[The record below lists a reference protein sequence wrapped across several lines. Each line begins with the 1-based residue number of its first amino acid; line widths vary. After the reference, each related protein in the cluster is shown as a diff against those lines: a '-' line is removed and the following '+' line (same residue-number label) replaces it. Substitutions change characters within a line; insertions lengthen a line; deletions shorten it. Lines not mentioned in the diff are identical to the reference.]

1 MSFVYVSSPGVPGPL
16 SGSSEQSPEEQATPV
31 PPAAPADADGPVVEK
46 LPVSEKQPTS
56 DDLPVADLPADEDLS
71 AESESAPG
79 TRHRRGVNGTPV
91 LVSDLLPL
99 SVLSSGRSGR
109 RRAEDRAADSD
120 PIDNLPLDDHPSGDR
135 ADQPSVAETHTAVG
149 GPVGENGPAMDGPA
163 MDGPAMDGPA
173 MDGPAADGTAQDGRS
188 AGHPLTGPM
197 LSLTP
202 LDRTSLS
209 EPTVLD
215 TGVNGSA
222 APDDL
227 GGTSHVSR
235 EFPVVGPPPA
245 PTPRALEWG
254 SNGSA
259 SKAAEAA
266 EVGMGDLL
274 AEALAA
280 FQESGHSLSAGTDTS
295 SAHSFDVPGLGTRGQ
310 RRNWTLGGQLA
321 TDPVDRRSSSAAD
334 ALTDPE
340 LRLPDLTAEPL
351 WQPPGTGR
359 RSTAG
364 D

>member
-1 MSFVYVSSPGVPGPL
+1 
-16 SGSSEQSPEEQATPV
+16 
-31 PPAAPADADGPVVEK
+31 
-46 LPVSEKQPTS
+46 
-56 DDLPVADLPADEDLS
+56 
-71 AESESAPG
+71 G

-109 RRAEDRAADSD
+109 RRAEDRAEDSD
-120 PIDNLPLDDHPSGDR
+120 PNDKLPLDDHPSANL
-135 ADQPSVAETHTAVG
+135 ADQPSVAEAHKTVHGPAGEDGTAAVG
-149 GPVGENGPAMDGPA
+149 TRENGPAQDGLA
-163 MDGPAMDGPA
+163 MDGAG
-173 MDGPAADGTAQDGRS
+173 QDGHS
-188 AGHPLTGPM
+188 PGHPQTGPM
-197 LSLTP
+197 LSLAP

-215 TGVNGSA
+215 TGVNGAA

-227 GGTSHVSR
+227 GGMARVSR

-259 SKAAEAA
+259 NGAEAA

-280 FQESGHSLSAGTDTS
+280 FQESGHSLSAGTDAS
-295 SAHSFDVPGLGTRGQ
+295 SAHSFDAVPGSGTWGQ
-310 RRNWTLGGQLA
+310 RRNWTSSVQLV